1 MSLSRIISTTIH
13 NYNNLKS
20 FGILNFFITF
30 SIHHKMTTN
39 SLHLRRNFFLTFLIM
54 ALPLLISS
62 CSDDEPESRS
72 EYDIVGIWQDSADHI
87 LDIVDPDKIYE
98 YSVESFGNVDY
109 WIKRKEMYFFEPYSY
124 LLMKAD
130 MDGIMQIY
138 KVVSVDE
145 KQLTLCWVATPDTS
159 GIEDSDDKFQI
170 FSFFFKEDY
179 VVDPANYVVY
189 KKLTSGQLS
198 DALEGSQV
206 IEL

>member
-1 MSLSRIISTTIH
+1 
-13 NYNNLKS
+13 
-20 FGILNFFITF
+20 
-30 SIHHKMTTN
+30 
-39 SLHLRRNFFLTFLIM
+39 M
-54 ALPLLISS
+54 ALPLLVSS

-130 MDGIMQIY
+130 MEGIMQIY